1 MTEIQDGRA
10 TVDGVSLH
18 YLTAGAGPPVLLLHG
33 GVVDS
38 ASLSW
43 GGVVESLAADFEV
56 YALDL
61 PGYGESDWPDAPY
74 TTEYHVRMVE
84 GFVDELDLAPLSV
97 VGLSLGGGVA
107 LGLALDGGL
116 DAGLDAGLDERTV
129 DRLVLTSSYGLGRD
143 LPNGL
148 LSYVVAQ
155 VPALN
160 KLVLALLARSRRLTR
175 ASLDNVVYD
184 ADAVPDEVVAEL
196 YGMLQRSGVGTAF
209 RRWRKREVTREGYRT
224 CYVDRF
230 GDIDPPTL
238 LIHGAE
244 DETFPVAWARR
255 AAERI
260 PDARLDV
267 FEECAHWP
275 PREHPERFARE
286 VRAFLRA

>member
-1 MTEIQDGRA
+1 MTELQDGRA
-10 TVDGVSLH
+10 TVEGVSLH
-18 YLTAGAGPPVLLLHG
+18 YLTAGEGPPVLLLHG
-33 GVVDS
+33 GIVDS

-43 GGVVESLAADFEV
+43 GDVVEPLAADFEV

-61 PGYGESDWPDAPY
+61 PGYGGSDWPDAPY
-74 TTEYHVRMVE
+74 TTDYHVRMVE
-84 GFVDELDLAPLSV
+84 GFVDELDLAPLPV

-107 LGLALDGGL
+107 LGLALGG
-116 DAGLDAGLDERTV
+116 GREAGLDERAV
-129 DRLVLTSSYGLGRD
+129 DRLVLVSSYGLGRD

-148 LSYVVAQ
+148 LSYVAAQ

-160 KLVLALLARSRRLTR
+160 KLSLALLARSRRLTR
-175 ASLDNVVYD
+175 ASLGNVVHD
-184 ADAVPDEVVAEL
+184 VDAVPDEVVEEL
-196 YGMLQRSGVGTAF
+196 YGMLQQSGVGRAF
-209 RRWRKREVTREGYRT
+209 RRWRKREVTPEGYRT

-230 GDIDPPTL
+230 EDIDPPTL
-238 LIHGAE
+238 LIHGTE

-275 PREHPERFARE
+275 PREHPERFVRE